1 MKNFKNHFLISL
13 ILIPFALNISCSN
26 RNKENS
32 SLSIISPINIVTSS
46 YRTLLN
52 RDPDK
57 NGLFYFQELLKQG
70 MNKEEIEQIIMN
82 SEEYKVKESYKK
94 IVKNVYRRLLNREP
108 DESGFTHYQSLLI
121 NGVTPSEIEEIIMDS
136 EEYKVKE
143 SYKKIVKNAYKK
155 LLNREPDESGLTY
168 YQNLLI
174 NGSTPFEIEKMIR
187 NSEEYNSI

>member
-108 DESGFTHYQSLLI
+108 DESG
-121 NGVTPSEIEEIIMDS
+121 
-136 EEYKVKE
+136 
-143 SYKKIVKNAYKK
+143 
-155 LLNREPDESGLTY
+155 LTY